1 MRVVCHSSF
10 VLIAVLCILSSSPG
24 FSQIQQASLAA
35 SLKGTEAVSKITI
48 GDKGVPSSI
57 PGQYAVLPVDT
68 LVYPEGQIV
77 YQLEGGFIPVVVEYL
92 QTSFAT
98 GTTFQISGVGFKDD
112 RLELK
117 LTSRDSGSRH
127 LKIMLGAGWQKRMTD
142 QDVILAVSKFL
153 SVPSAQPNTMEADNM
168 AAAAR
173 SQSTPVTPG
182 ISTAASSYPY
192 TRSPQLTILPGRIA
206 ESELRII
213 FDIFDSEK
221 RSARQ
226 ELFAKARPLA
236 NTLSTIWYNEHKGA
250 NIPDHPRMADID
262 AMERRLGKT
271 FLPGTPD
278 DLLQMIEIIRHG
290 AGLFWMFSPPDWS
303 NLDDSIR
310 EAIKEEV
317 ALQSALDDSRA
328 CVVSIEEDLDR
339 GDYGKAENDFDSLS
353 PAPLLS
359 HSAPVDKYL
368 AITQDL
374 RADLVLRSRLG
385 KSRNESKP
393 DLLTRIRSLEE
404 EEVAFKNSVK
414 VPITASFARGWI
426 TEDKESLRAD
436 LISLPAF
443 QTEVKPFV
451 LKHDHASSTFKQ
463 FTEQLDS
470 ASKDWEQLKR
480 DLESAHDL
488 VEITSDQVAM
498 QSIRSWYG
506 SESAESLMTKATGV
520 ASAKENEVMLMVYV
534 GLATGDRNREQAAI
548 QLHHQQE
555 EARKQALID
564 ERNNLAGAIWNKVIM
579 ITMLDEKFRLTEVM
593 GYTIEADKQRAQLN
607 NLIRQDHAML
617 TPSLWAEVDKA
628 YQQMLPGL
636 TVWQASH
643 ARTIIEGLRSSAR

>member
-1 MRVVCHSSF
+1 MRVVYHSSF
-10 VLIAVLCILSSSPG
+10 ILIAVLCILSSSPG

-192 TRSPQLTILPGRIA
+192 TRSPQLTILPGTIA

-226 ELFAKARPLA
+226 EFFTKARPLA

-271 FLPGTPD
+271 F
-278 DLLQMIEIIRHG
+278 
-290 AGLFWMFSPPDWS
+290 
-303 NLDDSIR
+303 
-310 EAIKEEV
+310 
-317 ALQSALDDSRA
+317 
-328 CVVSIEEDLDR
+328 C
-339 GDYGKAENDFDSLS
+339 
-353 PAPLLS
+353 
-359 HSAPVDKYL
+359 
-368 AITQDL
+368 
-374 RADLVLRSRLG
+374 
-385 KSRNESKP
+385 
-393 DLLTRIRSLEE
+393 
-404 EEVAFKNSVK
+404 
-414 VPITASFARGWI
+414 
-426 TEDKESLRAD
+426 
-436 LISLPAF
+436 
-443 QTEVKPFV
+443 
-451 LKHDHASSTFKQ
+451 
-463 FTEQLDS
+463 
-470 ASKDWEQLKR
+470 
-480 DLESAHDL
+480 
-488 VEITSDQVAM
+488 
-498 QSIRSWYG
+498 
-506 SESAESLMTKATGV
+506 
-520 ASAKENEVMLMVYV
+520 
-534 GLATGDRNREQAAI
+534 
-548 QLHHQQE
+548 
-555 EARKQALID
+555 QAL
-564 ERNNLAGAIWNKVIM
+564 RM
-579 ITMLDEKFRLTEVM
+579 ICCK
-593 GYTIEADKQRAQLN
+593 
-607 NLIRQDHAML
+607 
-617 TPSLWAEVDKA
+617 
-628 YQQMLPGL
+628 
-636 TVWQASH
+636 
-643 ARTIIEGLRSSAR
+643 